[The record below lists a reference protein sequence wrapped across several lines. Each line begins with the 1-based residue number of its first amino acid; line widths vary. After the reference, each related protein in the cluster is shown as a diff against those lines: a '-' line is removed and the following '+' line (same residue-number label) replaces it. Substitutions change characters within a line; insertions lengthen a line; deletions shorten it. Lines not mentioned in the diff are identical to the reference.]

1 MLSSR
6 PRTALG
12 PQDRI
17 TPIAPPVGPGRN
29 GARPRATWSR
39 GQSVTE
45 FALVVPFLLIIL
57 LTVAD
62 FGRYFAVSLNVESIA
77 RTSAEVS
84 AQEAN
89 FLSGASPNW
98 VGIHDRAWQSV
109 CNEAKGL
116 ANVTYNGPT
125 TQCDGIPTLVC
136 VHDGLDPI
144 CSTSYN
150 AGGAVPAECSV
161 ITNPVSNAQTGG
173 SELSK
178 YVEVRVCYR
187 FSTVFGF
194 SIPFLGGS
202 LDTLSGN
209 FYVQKIRTFTVADY

>member
-1 MLSSR
+1 MSVHPPRPRLNLRAPSR
-6 PRTALG
+6 PRLAVRVSA
-12 PQDRI
+12 Q
-17 TPIAPPVGPGRN
+17 GPGSSNR
-29 GARPRATWSR
+29 RSR

-62 FGRYFAVSLNVESIA
+62 FGRYFAASLNVESIA
-77 RTSAEVS
+77 RTAAEVS
-84 AQEAN
+84 AQQAN
-89 FLSGASPNW
+89 FPLGTPPNW
-98 VGIHDRAWQSV
+98 AGIHDRAWQSV

-116 ANVTYNGPT
+116 ANVTYNGPA

-150 AGGAVPAECSV
+150 AGGGVPAECSV
-161 ITNPVSNAQTGG
+161 ITDPVSNAQTGG

-209 FYVQKIRTFTVADY
+209 FYIQKIRTFTVADY

>member
-1 MLSSR
+1 MDWHVLEWAARFASTR
-6 PRTALG
+6 PRGLK
-12 PQDRI
+12 
-17 TPIAPPVGPGRN
+17 APRRRSP
-29 GARPRATWSR
+29 

-62 FGRYFAVSLNVESIA
+62 FGRYFAASLNVESIA
-77 RTSAEVS
+77 RTAAEVS
-84 AQEAN
+84 AQEYLRA
-89 FLSGASPNW
+89 GTTDYAA
-98 VGIHDRAWQSV
+98 IHGYAWQSV
-109 CNEAKGL
+109 CDEARGL
-116 ANVTYNGPT
+116 ANVTYNGPAT
-125 TQCDGIPTLVC
+125 ECDGMPTLVC
-136 VHDGLDPI
+136 VHDGVDPS
-144 CSTSYN
+144 CATPYN
-150 AGGAVPAECSV
+150 VGGGIPAECTV
-161 ITNPVSNAQTGG
+161 ITDPISNTQTGG

-209 FYVQKIRTFTVADY
+209 FYIQKIRTFTVADY

>member
-6 PRTALG
+6 PRTALS
-12 PQDRI
+12 PHDRNTPI
-17 TPIAPPVGPGRN
+17 TPAGGPGRS
-29 GARPRATWSR
+29 GAMPRVGSSR

-62 FGRYFAVSLNVESIA
+62 FGRYFAASLNVESIA
-77 RTSAEVS
+77 RAAAEVS
-84 AQEAN
+84 AQEYVRSATPDYAA
-89 FLSGASPNW
+89 LDSY
-98 VGIHDRAWQSV
+98 AWQSV
-109 CNEAKGL
+109 CDEAKGL
-116 ANVTYNGPT
+116 ANVTYNGPV

-136 VHDGLDPI
+136 VHDGIDPN
-144 CSTSYN
+144 CGTPYN
-150 AGGAVPAECSV
+150 AGGGVPAQCSV
-161 ITNPVSNAQTGG
+161 ITDPITNAQTGG

-194 SIPFLGGS
+194 SIPFLGGDMS
-202 LDTLSGN
+202 TLSGN
-209 FYVQKIRTFTVADY
+209 FYVQKIRTFAVTDY